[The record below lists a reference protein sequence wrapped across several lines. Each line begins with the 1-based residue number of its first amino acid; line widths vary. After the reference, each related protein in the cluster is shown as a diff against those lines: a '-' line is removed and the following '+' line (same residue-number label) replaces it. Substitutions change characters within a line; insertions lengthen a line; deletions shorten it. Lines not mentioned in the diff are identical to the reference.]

1 MFLVF
6 RMNNGLKEY
15 LMNPNNKCKK
25 KFKSIVKA
33 KQYLAE
39 HLKLTDMD
47 IFVQNINFEEIGE
60 NNNVD

>member
-6 RMNNGLKEY
+6 RMNNKVKEY
-15 LMNPNNKCKK
+15 LMNQTNNCKK

-33 KQYLAE
+33 KYYLAE

-47 IFVQNINFEEIGE
+47 IFLQNINFEEIGDNE
-60 NNNVD
+60 NVD